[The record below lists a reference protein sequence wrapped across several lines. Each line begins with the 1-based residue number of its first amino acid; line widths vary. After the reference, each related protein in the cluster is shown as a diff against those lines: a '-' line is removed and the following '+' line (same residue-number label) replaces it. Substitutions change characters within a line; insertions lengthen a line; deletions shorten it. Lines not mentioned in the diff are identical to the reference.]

1 MNAYTGS
8 QPTNS
13 LKRISN
19 NVKYHTV
26 KNLKEKLISHLFT
39 TDPYELGK
47 LLVKFDLKVSHYT
60 N

>member
-1 MNAYTGS
+1 MDAYTGS

-19 NVKYHTV
+19 NIKYHTV
-26 KNLKEKLISHLFT
+26 KNLKQGMISSLFT
-39 TDPYELGK
+39 DQPYELGK
-47 LLVKFDLKVSHYT
+47 LLTQFKLKVSHYT